1 MTIQQFI
8 DRASVIALNHKD
20 VKSTYVGN
28 TFDMSTSKG
37 DTYPNVW
44 FEFPILTAYTLK
56 NKKTYTFSF
65 NVLGLPAL
73 DNPNSEM
80 EVISAMEQIADDLLW
95 AFGSVIPFM
104 GIVSMNGLTLR
115 NVNPDY
121 ACGIRIDF
129 TLETA
134 RFESS
139 NGTCDP
145 KTNFKT
151 PMSK

>member
-8 DRASVIALNHKD
+8 DRATEIALNHKEI
-20 VKSTYVGN
+20 KSVYIGN
-28 TFDMSTSKG
+28 TWENSASKG
-37 DTYPNVW
+37 DTYNCVW
-44 FEFPILTAYTLK
+44 FEFPVLTNYTLK

-80 EVISAMEQIADDLLW
+80 QVISAMEQIADDLLW
-95 AFGSVIPFM
+95 AFGTIIPFM

-121 ACGIRIDF
+121 AVGIRIDF
-129 TLETA
+129 TIETA
-134 RFESS
+134 RFESV

-145 KTNFKT
+145 KTNFKS
-151 PMSK
+151 PMTK